1 MARHEGRRRLRRAG
15 ALAAAVGVVALA
27 CGLVLSPLADVDA
40 LRVEGA
46 RQTGTEQ
53 VVTAAGIRTGEAMV
67 TLDPAGAAA
76 GVRALP
82 WVADARV
89 VRAWP
94 GTVRIEVIER
104 TPVAA
109 LAGGPDWTLV
119 DAEGHQLARVAEVPP
134 GIPRLEG
141 VGEPGEPGDL
151 LGAPAAGALR
161 AAAMLS
167 DSLRP
172 VVVAVVADD
181 QGDLTAEVALAAAEG
196 SAVALLGRPA
206 ALEAKLLA
214 LEAVLAGA
222 DLDGV
227 ETIDVRVPTSP
238 ALTRVRGG
246 G

>member
-15 ALAAAVGVVALA
+15 AVAAAVGVVALVCA
-27 CGLVLSPLADVDA
+27 VALSPLADVDT

-46 RQTGTEQ
+46 RQAGAEQ
-53 VVTAAGIRTGEAMV
+53 VVAASGIRTGEAMA

-82 WVADARV
+82 WVADVRV

-94 GTVRIEVIER
+94 GTVRIEVVER
-104 TPVAA
+104 TAVAA
-109 LAGGPDWTLV
+109 LAGQSDWMLV
-119 DAEGHQLARVAEVPP
+119 DAEGHQLERVAEVPP
-134 GIPRLEG
+134 GVPRIEG
-141 VGEPGEPGDL
+141 VGEPGEAGDL

-167 DSLRP
+167 DALRP
-172 VVVAVVADD
+172 VVVVVVADD
-181 QGDLTAEVALAAAEG
+181 RGDLTAEVALVAAEG
-196 SAVALLGRPA
+196 SAVALLGQPE

-222 DLDGV
+222 ELEGV

-238 ALTRVRGG
+238 ALTRVPGG
-246 G
+246 E